1 MSYDDLD
8 KLINDQDYYDDDFD
22 VKYNDP
28 YYDDLASSADDIPE
42 DFAEFEAFLERMVW
56 SW

>member
-22 VKYNDP
+22 VKYDDP

-42 DFAEFEAFLERMVW
+42 DFAEFEAFLERMA
-56 SW
+56 